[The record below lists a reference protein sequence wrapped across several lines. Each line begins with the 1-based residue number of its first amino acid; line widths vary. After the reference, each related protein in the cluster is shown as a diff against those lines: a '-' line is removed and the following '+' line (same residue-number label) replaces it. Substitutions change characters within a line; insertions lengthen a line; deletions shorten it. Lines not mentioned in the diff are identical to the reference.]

1 MSSLMYI
8 LELEINLMNKFV
20 IRLLDIIFSFAAI
33 LILSPLLM
41 PIIIILKFTGEGEIF
56 YRQNR
61 VGLGGKNFGLLKFA
75 TMLKNSEHMGTKTL
89 TIKGDSRILPF
100 GKFLR
105 KTKINE
111 LPQLFNIFFG
121 SMSVIGPRPQTEE
134 SFNYFPEIH
143 KKDLIKMK
151 PGLSGIGSIIFS
163 NEEAMLDGKEDPIKF
178 YQNFI
183 APYKADLEIWYLK
196 KNRKFILY
204 LFLIIATVLAVIGF
218 KKTYIFKIY
227 KDIPPIPFKL
237 KTYIK

>member
-1 MSSLMYI
+1 MV
-8 LELEINLMNKFV
+8 INSMNKFV
-20 IRLLDIIFSFAAI
+20 IRLLDIMLSSAAI
-33 LILSPLLM
+33 LILSPLLI

-56 YRQNR
+56 YIQNR

-75 TMLKNSEHMGTKTL
+75 TMLKNSENMGTKTL

-163 NEEAMLDGKEDPIKF
+163 DEESMLDGKEDPIEF
-178 YQNFI
+178 YKNYI

-196 KNRKFILY
+196 KNQNFFLY
-204 LFLIIATVLAVIGF
+204 LFLIIATISAVIGF

-227 KDIPPIPFKL
+227 NDIPPIPFKL
-237 KTYIK
+237 KTYIM